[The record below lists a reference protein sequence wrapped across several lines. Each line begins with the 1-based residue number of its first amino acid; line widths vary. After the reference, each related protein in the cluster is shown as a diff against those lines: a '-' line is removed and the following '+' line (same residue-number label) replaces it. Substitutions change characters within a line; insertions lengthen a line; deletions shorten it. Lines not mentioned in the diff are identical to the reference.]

1 MGANGIFMSYCR
13 HQQTKRAL
21 QECDWLSDMSEDDT
35 DVIAD
40 CARLQKY
47 IIELAEQFGCE
58 ITNKQEVLQDIDDT
72 VDYLQ
77 SKEI

>member
-1 MGANGIFMSYCR
+1 M
-13 HQQTKRAL
+13 

-77 SKEI
+77 SKEV

>member
-1 MGANGIFMSYCR
+1 
-13 HQQTKRAL
+13 
-21 QECDWLSDMSEDDT
+21 MSEDDT

-77 SKEI
+77 SKEV